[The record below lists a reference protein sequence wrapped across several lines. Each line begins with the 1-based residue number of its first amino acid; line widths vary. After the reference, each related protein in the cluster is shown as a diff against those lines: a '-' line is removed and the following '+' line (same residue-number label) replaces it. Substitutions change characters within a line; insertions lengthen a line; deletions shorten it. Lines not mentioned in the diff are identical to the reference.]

1 MKAPLST
8 STSRGDDGLTAPKF
22 NRTHKTNATHAPES
36 LVRAVEEKKSLDVC
50 LSFLCGNEPQMMIQS
65 EETQ

>member
-1 MKAPLST
+1 MTIWPLLNSLVPT
-8 STSRGDDGLTAPKF
+8 KQ
-22 NRTHKTNATHAPES
+22 NATHAPES